1 MNKKKYGFR
10 SGDLMIK
17 PVDEENL
24 WEEKWDIILV
34 TNDNTRI
41 GWFSFAGNKERGTI
55 PIQIEIEPLYRHRGY
70 GTASL
75 KMIREWAFLHKDI
88 FEIEAVVSNEDKETI
103 HALERAGF
111 IYREGLTVETGAME
125 KYSITRQKASW
136 MGIYIIIGIF
146 AGMIL
151 GITLGYIWVGLG
163 VSIFLGIVLASYLDY
178 QEKKW
183 REKITGKKE

>member
-10 SGDLMIK
+10 SGDLMIR
-17 PVDEENL
+17 PVNEENL

-34 TNDNTRI
+34 PNGDTRI
-41 GWFSFAGNKERGTI
+41 GWFSFAGKKERVTV
-55 PIQIEIEPLYRHRGY
+55 PIQIELEPLYRHRGY
-70 GTASL
+70 GTAAL

-88 FEIEAVVSNEDKETI
+88 FEIEAVVSNEDKDTI

-111 IYREGLTVETGAME
+111 IYREGSTVETGAME
-125 KYSITRQKASW
+125 KYSITRQKTSW
-136 MGIYIIIGIF
+136 LGIYIVIGIF

-151 GITLGYIWVGLG
+151 GIALGYIWVGLG
-163 VSIFLGIVLASYLDY
+163 ISVFLGIVLASYLDY

-183 REKITGKKE
+183 REHITGKKE